1 MPPSPVIP
9 LVIRPWRASKRLRRA
24 VVDVPTDVPS
34 TEAIFLVLRR
44 MRFPLI
50 VLISILSI
58 SVLGLSLIP
67 CVDENGDPWRMT
79 LFDAFYFVSYTATTI
94 GFGEIPHAFTAAQ
107 RMWVT
112 GTIYASVTGWA
123 YVFGSLFALLQEPA
137 FRKAVTLQRFRA
149 KVKGLHEPF
158 LLLVGYGQAGRTL
171 ATALDHEGRRIV
183 VVDADPGRLDVL
195 ISDQL
200 ANDVPNIEGD
210 PTNPALLGLAGL
222 GHPMCEGVLAM
233 TDQDE
238 MNLAVVMSA
247 NLLRPEVPV
256 ITRCSERANVQ
267 RMEDFSPEAVINP
280 YDRYGSYL
288 VMALQRPDT
297 FQLHQWLLSEPG
309 TELPPL
315 HEELASGRW
324 MVTADSRFGHEVA
337 HDLRRAGLEVEEV
350 NPEDGVPP
358 FDGIAGF
365 IAGVESDTTNLS
377 MAAHARLVNP
387 GVYLA
392 VRQKSIHTTALLR
405 AFEPDSVFIATD
417 LVAFESLAR
426 LQAPT
431 FWAFIEY
438 VHQLPN
444 EQAIEI
450 RDRLVRRVGEYSP
463 SPSVLTIN
471 HYEAPAVTR
480 WLEKDHPVTLRDLL
494 RNPDEREQKIP
505 SFVFMLKRG
514 KQVSY
519 VPDLDVELKVGDQVG
534 LLSRSKGLQQLTTTL
549 HHDASLEYLC
559 TAETVPTTWLWRKL
573 RAARKRVTRRR

>member
-1 MPPSPVIP
+1 MP
-9 LVIRPWRASKRLRRA
+9 LVIRPWRASRRLRRA

-50 VLISILSI
+50 VLISIFSI

-67 CVDENGDPWRMT
+67 GVDDNGDPWRMT

-94 GFGEIPHAFTAAQ
+94 GFGEVPYAFTAGQ

-112 GTIYASVTGWA
+112 ATIYATVTGWA

-158 LLLVGYGQAGRTL
+158 LLMVGYGQAGRTL
-171 ATALDHEGRRIV
+171 GTALDHEGRRIV
-183 VVDADPGRLDVL
+183 VIDADPGRLDVL
-195 ISDQL
+195 TADQL
-200 ANDVPNIEGD
+200 ANDVPAIEGD

-222 GHPMCEGVLAM
+222 GHPLCEGVLAM
-233 TDQDE
+233 TDKDE
-238 MNLAVVMSA
+238 MNLAVVMAA

-256 ITRCSERANVQ
+256 ITRCSERSNVE

-288 VMALQRPDT
+288 VMALQRPDV

-309 TELPPL
+309 TEMPPL
-315 HEELASGRW
+315 HAGLNSGRW
-324 MVTADSRFGHEVA
+324 VVTADSRFGREVA
-337 HDLRRAGLEVEEV
+337 HDLRKAGLEVSEV
-350 NPEDGVPP
+350 NPEEGMPD
-358 FDGIAGF
+358 FDAISGF
-365 IAGVESDTTNLS
+365 VAGVESDTTNLS
-377 MAAHARLVNP
+377 MAARARLVNP
-387 GVYLA
+387 DVYLA
-392 VRQKSIHTTALLR
+392 VRQKSIHTTSLLR

-417 LVAFESLAR
+417 LVAYESLAR

-438 VHQLPN
+438 VRELPN
-444 EQAIEI
+444 EDGARI
-450 RDRLVRRVGEYSP
+450 RDQMVRRIGDVSP
-463 SPSVLTIN
+463 IPSVLTIN

-480 WLEKDHPVTLRDLL
+480 WLEAGEQVTLRDLL
-494 RNPDEREQKIP
+494 RNPDDRDAKIF

-514 KQVSY
+514 KRISY
-519 VPDLDVELKVGDQVG
+519 VPDLEEPLKVGDQVG
-534 LLSRSKGLQQLTTTL
+534 LLSRTRGLQALKSTL
-549 HHDASLEYLC
+549 HQDASIEYLC
-559 TAETVPTTWLWRKL
+559 TAQTVPSTWLWRQL
-573 RAARKRVTRRR
+573 REARRVLRQR

>member
-1 MPPSPVIP
+1 MP
-9 LVIRPWRASKRLRRA
+9 LVIRPWRASRRLRRA

-50 VLISILSI
+50 VLISIFSI

-67 CVDENGDPWRMT
+67 GVDDNGDPWRMT

-94 GFGEIPHAFTAAQ
+94 GFGEVPYAFTAGQ

-112 GTIYASVTGWA
+112 ATIYATVTGWA

-158 LLLVGYGQAGRTL
+158 LLMVGYGQAGRTL
-171 ATALDHEGRRIV
+171 GTALDHEGRRIV
-183 VVDADPGRLDVL
+183 VIDADPGRLDVL
-195 ISDQL
+195 TADQL
-200 ANDVPNIEGD
+200 ANDVPAIEGD

-222 GHPMCEGVLAM
+222 GHPLCEGVLAM
-233 TDQDE
+233 TDKDE
-238 MNLAVVMSA
+238 MNLAVVMAA

-256 ITRCSERANVQ
+256 ITRCSERSNVE

-288 VMALQRPDT
+288 VMALQRPDV

-309 TELPPL
+309 TEMPPL
-315 HEELASGRW
+315 HAGLNSGRW
-324 MVTADSRFGHEVA
+324 VVTADSRFGREVA
-337 HDLRRAGLEVEEV
+337 HDLRKAGLEVSEV
-350 NPEDGVPP
+350 NPEEGMPD
-358 FDGIAGF
+358 FDAISGF
-365 IAGVESDTTNLS
+365 VAGVESDTTNLS
-377 MAAHARLVNP
+377 MAARARLVNP
-387 GVYLA
+387 DVYLA
-392 VRQKSIHTTALLR
+392 VRQKSIHTTSLLR

-417 LVAFESLAR
+417 LVAYESLAR

-438 VHQLPN
+438 VRELPN
-444 EQAIEI
+444 EDGARI
-450 RDRLVRRVGEYSP
+450 RDQMVRRIGDVSP
-463 SPSVLTIN
+463 IPSVLTIN

-480 WLEKDHPVTLRDLL
+480 WLEAGEQVTLRDLL
-494 RNPDEREQKIP
+494 RNPDDRDAKIF

-514 KQVSY
+514 KRISY
-519 VPDLDVELKVGDQVG
+519 VPDLEEPLKVGDQVG
-534 LLSRSKGLQQLTTTL
+534 LLSRTRGLQALNSTL
-549 HHDASLEYLC
+549 HQDASIEYLC
-559 TAETVPTTWLWRKL
+559 TAQTVPSTWLWRQL
-573 RAARKRVTRRR
+573 REARRVLRQR